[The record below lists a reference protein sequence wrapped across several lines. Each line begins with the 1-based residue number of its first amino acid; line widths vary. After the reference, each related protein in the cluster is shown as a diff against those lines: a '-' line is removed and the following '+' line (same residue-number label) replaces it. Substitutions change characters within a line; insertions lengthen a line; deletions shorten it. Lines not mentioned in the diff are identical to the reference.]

1 MKIDVFCT
9 FGEVIK
15 LKFLVT
21 RRDQEV
27 KKETWKYPSSFIFL
41 SFLPAL
47 LDTGRQ
53 KGGNFVVFDWLSP
66 GGSTRKGG
74 KGRK

>member
-9 FGEVIK
+9 FGEVK

-27 KKETWKYPSSFIFL
+27 KKETWKYPL

>member
-9 FGEVIK
+9 FGEVE

-21 RRDQEV
+21 LRDQEV
-27 KKETWKYPSSFIFL
+27 KKETWKSPFSFIFL
-41 SFLPAL
+41 SFVPAL

-53 KGGNFVVFDWLSP
+53 KGGNLVAFDWLSP
-66 GGSTRKGG
+66 GGG
-74 KGRK
+74 